1 MGGSIH
7 IHGTASSII
16 DTVFVCRDQG
26 QAPRQWLFSSAEEL
40 AAIISRDLAQ
50 LSEAGRKPT
59 TGDTRCIIFGHLTR
73 MAVWNLRQS
82 WDRNRPTKEKLE
94 RFAQAVTTL
103 ADPEELLERLA
114 SGKPVSA
121 PAGPLFAAAESTKRT
136 RDAVAF

>member
-26 QAPRQWLFSSAEEL
+26 RTPRQWLFSSAKEL
-40 AAIISRDLAQ
+40 AAIIARDLSQ
-50 LSEAGRKPT
+50 LSDAGRTPT

-73 MAVWNLRQS
+73 MAVWNLKKE
-82 WDRNRPTKEKLE
+82 WDRSLPTGTKLE
-94 RFAQAVTTL
+94 QFAHAVARL
-103 ADPEELLERLA
+103 ADPEQLLERLA
-114 SGKPVSA
+114 SGNRVSA
-121 PAGPLFAAAESTKRT
+121 PAGPLFAAAVSEERT